1 MNINIMKKLK
11 CGLLILSTITASSI
25 SYGEESDYLS
35 TTNIQISYAKD
46 ADNDF
51 ITGYGSDGGKRIQYR
66 FEHQSENSW
75 GENYVFFDVVDLESP
90 AGAAFGEGDTNTR
103 ENYGLWNTTLQ
114 MSKIFDTD
122 LNFGIIK
129 DIGLE
134 GRFEHGSFF
143 NYKSTAF
150 GASLYLDVPYF
161 QGKQDKFQLTWWRR
175 SNCDDFVTGPFGS
188 ADGSCYDNHNFW
200 GLTTRKHWEM
210 FGIKWSHQTFLRYQQ
225 ETTSDANDPDAAA
238 RHNRIFLE
246 IELFAQVYKNLEV
259 GARLE
264 HFYDEGGIDYNRTT
278 FTPEGKSNTIPMVVI
293 KYTFH

>member
-1 MNINIMKKLK
+1 MVCIACGCMDIDFEASPKESSKVFNFFPSLKIITAIDPSGFLAAVKKLK

-200 GLTTRKHWEM
+200 GLTTRRCWHCLWA
-210 FGIKWSHQTFLRYQQ
+210 FPLLFLILVQ
-225 ETTSDANDPDAAA
+225 PW
-238 RHNRIFLE
+238 
-246 IELFAQVYKNLEV
+246 
-259 GARLE
+259 
-264 HFYDEGGIDYNRTT
+264 
-278 FTPEGKSNTIPMVVI
+278 
-293 KYTFH
+293 